1 MRYTKSG
8 QGFSLGMVVVA
19 AIALLVLVLISAI
32 VISNLSNLNA
42 QKGSCEVNG
51 GTCYAIEEYGG
62 CPPGTQ
68 KLPSGV
74 AKCITN
80 GDVDDTQVCCIPTGA
95 TE

>member
-1 MRYTKSG
+1 MIYTKSG

-51 GTCYAIEEYGG
+51 GTCYSIEEYGG

-68 KLPSGV
+68 ELPSGV
-74 AKCITN
+74 AQCVTD
-80 GDVDDTQVCCIPTGA
+80 GSVDETQVCCIPTGVA
-95 TE
+95 E